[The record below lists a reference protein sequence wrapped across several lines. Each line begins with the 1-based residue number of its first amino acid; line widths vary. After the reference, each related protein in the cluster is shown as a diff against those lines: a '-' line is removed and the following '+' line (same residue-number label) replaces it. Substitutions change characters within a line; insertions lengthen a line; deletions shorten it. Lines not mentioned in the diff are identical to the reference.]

1 MSEFDVVIVGSGPS
15 AIGALLGLNRDN
27 STAKRVAV
35 VTGTANHSSGQETWS
50 AGIHSKV
57 RNELFESSSWHSICN
72 LIPLTEQKRKLAL
85 FETACVGGLATFW
98 GQQLVRHS
106 PADFQPAAV
115 ADSYEK
121 YRNAC
126 DLIEH
131 HVGFKERDAG
141 QHAFVVDGCEAIVKS
156 PRLLEPLDAM
166 REAFHR
172 ASRDSKIIDQRVVR
186 LFRASD
192 GRITVV
198 CEDGQS
204 LTADQTIL
212 AAGVLG
218 TARIL
223 SSSVPSVK
231 GCRFSDHT
239 PYFFHTL
246 ARKNPLIR
254 RFGGLTRNMNFLN
267 LEVTRSGSVQIF
279 GSVYCAT
286 RMAANLALGELGVSP
301 LRILAGRQL
310 TVPLPYYPIQIW
322 TKDSIVEV
330 ELERVGQETR
340 ARTLPRRA
348 DTQLDLARQM
358 IGTCGFKIFHANMT
372 HTPAGFGF
380 HHHNLRIS
388 EDGLTYEPAGD
399 FVHRHFGATLTIVDG
414 SVLREVTPRPHTETL
429 MANALCSARATGRVG

>member
-1 MSEFDVVIVGSGPS
+1 
-15 AIGALLGLNRDN
+15 
-27 STAKRVAV
+27 
-35 VTGTANHSSGQETWS
+35 
-50 AGIHSKV
+50 
-57 RNELFESSSWHSICN
+57 
-72 LIPLTEQKRKLAL
+72 
-85 FETACVGGLATFW
+85 VGGLATFW
-98 GQQLVRHS
+98 GQQLVRHT
-106 PADFQPAAV
+106 PADFQPTAAL
-115 ADSYEK
+115 DSYEK
-121 YRNAC
+121 YQNAC
-126 DLIEH
+126 ELIEH
-131 HVGFKERDAG
+131 HVGLQERDAG
-141 QHAFVVDGCEAIVKS
+141 QCAFAADGCEVMAKP

-166 REAFHR
+166 RAAFHR
-172 ASRDSKIIDQRVVR
+172 ASRNSTIIDQRVVR
-186 LFRASD
+186 LVRASG
-192 GRITVV
+192 GRITLV
-198 CEDGQS
+198 CEDGQG

-231 GCRFSDHT
+231 SCRLSDHA

-246 ARKNPLIR
+246 AWNNPLIR
-254 RFGGLTRNMNFLN
+254 RFGGLTRNMNILN
-267 LEVTRSGSVQIF
+267 LEMTRGGSVQIF
-279 GSVYCAT
+279 GSVYCAA
-286 RMAANLALGELGVSP
+286 RMAANLALGALGVSP
-301 LRILAGRQL
+301 LRILAGRHL

-414 SVLREVTPRPHTETL
+414 SVLGEVKPRPHTETL
-429 MANALCSARATGRVG
+429 MANALCLARATWSPSASSGLP